1 MSTTQTTIVIEE
13 DRKESRLSIPKRPLA
28 GLDPEWVDLWERY
41 GSSMVRADE
50 LSLEEFRKSPA
61 VYSFTFPTC
70 AGKFESD
77 I

>member
-13 DRKESRLSIPKRPLA
+13 DRKESRLSIPKRLLP

-61 VYSFTFPTC
+61 AYSFTFPTC
-70 AGKFESD
+70 AGMFESD
-77 I
+77 L